1 VSSTVGGLSLLFR
14 SNAARCAVGL
24 DEVVEVTRPLPVTPV
39 TEDGAAFVDGVCVV
53 HGVPVPVVNVGS
65 LLGGE
70 RSRPTRFVVV
80 RDGGRQVALAVDE
93 VLGIREVPA
102 DSLHDLSPLLAAAK
116 SELVATLGVVDAEPL
131 LFLRDVRLVPD
142 SVWRAL
148 PKEWSSQ

>member
-1 VSSTVGGLSLLFR
+1 VGGLSLLFR

-24 DEVVEVTRPLPVTPV
+24 SEVVEVTRPLPVTPV

-53 HGVPVPVVNVGS
+53 RGIPVPVVNVGT

-70 RSRPTRFVVV
+70 RSSASRYVVV
-80 RDGGRQVALAVDE
+80 RDGDRRVALAVDE

-148 PKEWSSQ
+148 RRDGSAR